1 MKTATRGIAV
11 TGQGIVSPL
20 GLTLDA
26 LWDALSQGE
35 CGIAPFSSP
44 SPGAGQMPIDFA
56 APAKFSG
63 HVDDYGQLHPD
74 QKKIIRKGIKLMSR
88 EIQMGVAAAQRA
100 LQDAEI
106 VYESLEPSRV
116 GVILGSDYIISPPE
130 ECFDAI
136 AACSEEDG
144 SFEYP
149 KWGAGG
155 YQKMTP
161 LWQLKYLPNM
171 PASHIAIY
179 NNFHGPN
186 NSITLRE
193 ASIGAVISES
203 INIISRGRADVILV
217 GATGSRIHP
226 NKLIAALQQEDINRH
241 PVDSKSAMRP
251 FDRDRI
257 GTILGE
263 GAGALVLEDMEFAK
277 ARGAKVHAEIIAA
290 SCAAT
295 IGSGMTANRALA
307 LANVIDNV
315 LKAAESAFGPEF
327 GLDSIGHINA
337 HGLGTRDCD
346 IEEAKAISEI
356 FGNRANP
363 IPVTA
368 AKSYFGNLG
377 AGAGAIELIAGIL
390 SLNKNAMFPTLN
402 FENADPECPI
412 NPVREFGGAPG
423 NSFIKLALNRQGQA
437 SAILVRKV

>member
-1 MKTATRGIAV
+1 MKTAVRRIAV

-26 LWDALSQGE
+26 HWEALSQCE
-35 CGIAPFSSP
+35 CGIVPFSI
-44 SPGAGQMPIDFA
+44 PGAGPLPIDFA

-63 HVDDYGQLHPD
+63 HIDDYGQLHPE
-74 QKKIIRKGIKLMSR
+74 QKRTIRKGIKLMSR
-88 EIQMGVAAAQRA
+88 EIQMGVASAQLA

-106 VYESLEPSRV
+106 AYESLEPTRV
-116 GVILGSDYIISPPE
+116 GVILGSDYIISEPW

-136 AACSEEDG
+136 AACYREDG
-144 SFEYP
+144 VFDRS

-155 YQKMTP
+155 FHKMPP

-179 NNFHGPN
+179 NQFLGPN

-203 INIISRGRADVILV
+203 INIISSDRADVILV

-226 NKLIAALQQEDINRH
+226 NKLIAALQQEEINKR
-241 PVDSKSAMRP
+241 PTDPKLASRP
-251 FDRDRI
+251 FDRERRGMI
-257 GTILGE
+257 PGE
-263 GAGALVLEDMEFAK
+263 GAGSLVLEEMNFALS
-277 ARGAKVHAEIIAA
+277 RGAKIHAEIIAA
-290 SCAAT
+290 DCSVT
-295 IGSGMTANRALA
+295 IGPGMVADRATALFNVMK
-307 LANVIDNV
+307 NVI
-315 LKAAESAFGPEF
+315 KAAGPEF
-327 GLDSIGHINA
+327 GPDSIGHINA

-346 IEEAKAISEI
+346 IEEAKAIGKI
-356 FGNRANP
+356 FGDRTGS
-363 IPVTA
+363 IPLTA

-390 SLNKNAMFPTLN
+390 SLGKNAMFPVMN
-402 FENADPECPI
+402 FETPDPECPV
-412 NPVREFGGAPG
+412 NPVREFGDPPG
-423 NSFIKLALNRQGQA
+423 NSFIKLSVNRQGQA